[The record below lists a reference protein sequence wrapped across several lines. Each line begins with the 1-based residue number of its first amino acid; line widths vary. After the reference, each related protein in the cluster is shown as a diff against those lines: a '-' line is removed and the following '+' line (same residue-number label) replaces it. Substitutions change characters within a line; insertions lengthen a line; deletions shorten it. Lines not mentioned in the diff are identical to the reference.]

1 MGIFDRMNRVVKSN
15 LNSLV
20 ESAEDPGKL
29 IEQTVLDLEAELKRA
44 KGDLVTQ
51 MGTAKRLDKKVLE
64 ADEEI
69 NGWENKAVLALK
81 AGDEDLAREALRM
94 KQKAKQGKEN
104 LLKQANTAASEAQ
117 KLQSSIET
125 AEQRVEELKAK
136 KATLAAQVRAARD
149 SGGGRLGGA
158 GSELDRLTGKI
169 DQFEAEVEAS
179 SVIDDDPKRAEIEAR
194 FRALEK
200 KSGGAVVEDELAAL
214 KKKLEG

>member
-1 MGIFDRMNRVVKSN
+1 MSIFDRMNRVVKSN

-29 IEQTVLDLEAELKRA
+29 IDQTILDLEAELKRA
-44 KGDLVTQ
+44 KGDLVSQ
-51 MGTAKRLDKKVLE
+51 LGTSKRLDKKAQE

-69 NGWENKAVLALK
+69 QGWENKAVLALK

-94 KQKAKQGKEN
+94 KQKAKQGKDN
-104 LLKQANTAASEAQ
+104 LLQQANTAAAETE
-117 KLQSSIET
+117 KLQSTIET
-125 AEQRVEELKAK
+125 AEQRVADLKAK
-136 KATLAAQVRAARD
+136 KSTLAAQVRAARGAGGR
-149 SGGGRLGGA
+149 SGGAVG
-158 GSELDRLTGKI
+158 ELDRLTNRI

-200 KSGGAVVEDELAAL
+200 KSGGAVVEDELSAL
-214 KKKLEG
+214 KKKLEGA